1 MLIRILSAS
10 LQGIDAYVVEVE
22 VDISPGLP
30 AFVIVGLPDAAVKES
45 KERVR
50 AALRNCGYDFPAKK
64 IIINL
69 APASRKKEGSAF
81 DLPIALGL
89 LAYLGMVPSEKL
101 TRHVFVG
108 ELTLEGSLKAVR
120 GGLPFSLLVSKKRL
134 QGLVLPKR
142 NEREACLVQNSPVY
156 GLNHITEVVRFLNG
170 TEEIKPSCF
179 SLEELLEEA
188 KNDLDFSE
196 VRGQQQAKRA
206 LEVAAAGG
214 HNLLMI
220 GPPGSGKTMLARR
233 LPSILPE
240 MSFEEIIEVTQ
251 IYSAAGLLGE
261 RAAISQRPFRSPHH
275 TITDT
280 GLIGGGNYPRPGEVS
295 LAHRGVLFMDEF
307 PEFSRQALESL
318 RQPLEDGQVTISRVA
333 GSLTYPCAF
342 MLVAAMN
349 PCADVFLGSSVEVN
363 CTEPERKRY
372 YSRLSKPLLDRID
385 IQIEV
390 PSVKYQ
396 DIISR
401 PAGEP
406 SALIRKRVTAARKV
420 QWERFKNRKIFS
432 NAQMTSRDLRQ
443 FCSLEPEARGL
454 METALKRFRFSAR
467 AYDRILKV
475 ARTISDLN
483 GEERISAA
491 SVAEAIQYRSL
502 DRL

>member
-1 MLIRILSAS
+1 MLIRIISAS
-10 LQGIDAYVVEVE
+10 LHGIEAYQVEVE

-30 AFVIVGLPDAAVKES
+30 AFIIVGLPDAAVRES

-50 AALRNCGYDFPAKK
+50 AALRNCGFDFPAKK

-81 DLPIALGL
+81 DLPISLGL
-89 LAYLGMVPSEKL
+89 LAYLGMVPADKL
-101 TRHVFVG
+101 ARFIFVG

-120 GGLPFSLLVSKKRL
+120 GGLPFSLLASRKKL
-134 QGLVLPKR
+134 DGLVLPGR
-142 NEREACLVQNSPVY
+142 NSREACLVQETKVF
-156 GLNHITEVVRFLNG
+156 GVNHLLEVIQLLDGRDEL
-170 TEEIKPSCF
+170 KPASY
-179 SLEELLEEA
+179 SLEELIGETGS
-188 KNDLDFSE
+188 DLDFSE

-233 LPSILPE
+233 LPTILPE
-240 MSFEEIIEVTQ
+240 MTFEEIIEVTQ

-280 GLIGGGNYPRPGEVS
+280 GLVGGGNYPRPGEVS

-318 RQPLEDGQVTISRVA
+318 RQPLEDGWVTISRVA
-333 GSLTYPCAF
+333 GSLSYPCAF

-349 PCADVFLGSSVEVN
+349 PCADVFLGSGPEVN
-363 CTEPERKRY
+363 CSEQERRKY
-372 YSRLSKPLLDRID
+372 YARLSKPLLDRID

-396 DIISR
+396 DIIGR
-401 PAGEP
+401 PPGES
-406 SALIRKRVTAARKV
+406 SAEIRKRVSAARKI
-420 QWERFKNRKIFS
+420 QLERFRGRKIFS
-432 NAQMTSRDLRQ
+432 NAGLTARDLRQ
-443 FCSLEPEARGL
+443 FCSLDQEASGL
-454 METALKRFRFSAR
+454 METAMKRFRFSAR

-475 ARTISDLN
+475 ARTVADLG

-491 SVAEAIQYRSL
+491 AVAEAIQYRML
-502 DRL
+502 DRF

>member
-1 MLIRILSAS
+1 MLIKILSAS
-10 LQGIDAYVVEVE
+10 LHGIEAYQVEVE
-22 VDISPGLP
+22 VDINRGLP
-30 AFVIVGLPDAAVKES
+30 AFVIVGLPDAAVRES

-50 AALRNCGYDFPAKK
+50 AALRNCGFDFPAKR

-89 LAYLGMVPSEKL
+89 LAFLGIIPAEKL
-101 TRHVFVG
+101 SQFIFVG

-120 GGLPFSLLVSKKRL
+120 GALPYSLLAKRKKL
-134 QGLVLPKR
+134 DGLVLPLK
-142 NEREACLVQNSPVY
+142 NAKEASLVRETSVF
-156 GLNHITEVVRFLNG
+156 GLNHLLEVVKLFSSP
-170 TEEIKPSCF
+170 EEIKPCSYQ
-179 SLEELLEEA
+179 LEELVGETKSE
-188 KNDLDFSE
+188 LDFSE
-196 VRGQQQAKRA
+196 VRGQQQVKRA
-206 LEVAAAGG
+206 LEVAAAGS

-233 LPSILPE
+233 LPTILPE

-251 IYSAAGLLGE
+251 VYSAAGLLGD
-261 RAAISQRPFRSPHH
+261 RAAVSERPFRSPHH

-280 GLIGGGNYPRPGEVS
+280 GLIGGGNYPKPGEVS

-333 GSLTYPCAF
+333 GSLTYPCSF

-349 PCADVFLGSSVEVN
+349 PCADVLIGSGSEIN
-363 CTEPERKRY
+363 CTDLERRKY

-390 PSVKYQ
+390 PSVKYH
-396 DIISR
+396 DIISK
-401 PAGEP
+401 PVGEP
-406 SALIRKRVTAARKV
+406 SVRIKQRVSAARKK
-420 QWERFKNRKIFS
+420 QWSRFQGRRIFA
-432 NAQMTSRDLRQ
+432 NGQMSSRDIRQ
-443 FCSLEPEARGL
+443 FCSLNQEAARL
-454 METALKRFRFSAR
+454 MEAAMKRFRFSAR

-475 ARTISDLN
+475 ARTIADLAN
-483 GEERISAA
+483 EESIFPAA
-491 SVAEAIQYRSL
+491 VAEAIQYRIL
-502 DRL
+502 DRF